1 MCSNCNIIAPSHART
16 PPIEPCIPT
25 TPFEAIACDYFHYM
39 GWYYFVAADRLS
51 GWTEQQRIKVGT
63 NEAGSQG
70 LCKALRRIFVT
81 FCVPVEISSDG
92 GPEFISKETKDF
104 FRTWGVRHRLS
115 SVDFPSSNGRAE
127 LAVKATKCLL
137 MSNVGPNGSL
147 NNDKMVRSL
156 LTHRN
161 TPDPGCKL
169 SPAQILFGRPLRDTL
184 PYIKK
189 HVMAFNNLQI
199 HDQWRK
205 TWGLKEEAMKAR
217 YMKSLENLNEHAQP
231 LPPLRHGDHV
241 LLQNQSGRYPKKWDR
256 SGVIVEVK
264 ENDQYVAK
272 VAGTG
277 RMTLR
282 NRRFLRKYEPHFQQ
296 GPLWRFDHPTREPNS
311 TVLPPTSLTQNDRSD
326 TPRSPAF
333 TETQAGVPNNVDVP
347 VDVLPESSPSE
358 TRTNNVAV
366 PGDISPE
373 SHPSHNLSPQSI
385 PMSSKSASP
394 KAPSFVLA
402 DDTGVHLEG
411 IRRSTRARKKSKFYD
426 PSTGK
431 YTEQNL

>member
-1 MCSNCNIIAPSHART
+1 
-16 PPIEPCIPT
+16 
-25 TPFEAIACDYFHYM
+25 
-39 GWYYFVAADRLS
+39 
-51 GWTEQQRIKVGT
+51 
-63 NEAGSQG
+63 
-70 LCKALRRIFVT
+70 
-81 FCVPVEISSDG
+81 
-92 GPEFISKETKDF
+92 
-104 FRTWGVRHRLS
+104 
-115 SVDFPSSNGRAE
+115 
-127 LAVKATKCLL
+127 
-137 MSNVGPNGSL
+137 
-147 NNDKMVRSL
+147 
-156 LTHRN
+156 
-161 TPDPGCKL
+161 
-169 SPAQILFGRPLRDTL
+169 
-184 PYIKK
+184 
-189 HVMAFNNLQI
+189 
-199 HDQWRK
+199 
-205 TWGLKEEAMKAR
+205 MKAR
-217 YMKSLENLNEHAQP
+217 YMKSLENLNEHARP

-241 LLQNQSGRYPKKWDR
+241 LLQDQSGRYPKKWDR

-311 TVLPPTSLTQNDRSD
+311 SAQNDRSD

-333 TETQAGVPNNVDVP
+333 TETQADAP
-347 VDVLPESSPSE
+347 
-358 TRTNNVAV
+358 NNVAV
-366 PGDISPE
+366 PGDISLE

-411 IRRSTRARKKSKFYD
+411 IRHSTRARKKSKFYD
-426 PSTGK
+426 PSTGT